1 MPNDRSIPALI
12 LFLPLIL
19 GQAQARELEIHLQDG
34 DERIRPLESVVLQL
48 RAFQTEEDEEGNEK
62 RVRVLPQTVQF
73 VLESESSGWL
83 SRTFRNQ
90 VDSLYNPYLSIEES
104 PEPGSE

>member
-1 MPNDRSIPALI
+1 M
-12 LFLPLIL
+12 
-19 GQAQARELEIHLQDG
+19 EIHLQDG
-34 DERIRPLESVVLQL
+34 DQRIRPLESVVLQL

-104 PEPGSE
+104 PEPGSK